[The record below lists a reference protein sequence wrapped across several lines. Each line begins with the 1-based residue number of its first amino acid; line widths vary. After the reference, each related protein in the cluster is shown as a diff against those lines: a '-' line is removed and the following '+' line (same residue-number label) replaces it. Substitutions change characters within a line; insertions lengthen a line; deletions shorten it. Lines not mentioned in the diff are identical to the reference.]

1 MTVGV
6 GAIFNS
12 VSKIIR
18 DCISFALLLF
28 VIGLENSHHSISQS
42 NAKLKPM
49 TNLIAH
55 VFPRFRKLAWFYF
68 EFSLALKSS
77 FLSSV
82 WPLWLLW
89 VFFLRH
95 NQKELSRPVIKRPII
110 GRKTEGGRT
119 FTVTACQAWNSLPLS
134 MQKIAPLN
142 SFRNSLWKKIFEE
155 QQLLNHF
162 ILWFSYTFVLLI
174 DFISYLL
181 YFYSL
186 YYLIVMP

>member
-6 GAIFNS
+6 GVIFNS

-28 VIGLENSHHSISQS
+28 VIGPENSHHSISQS

-89 VFFLRH
+89 VFFYDTIKKSYRALLS
-95 NQKELSRPVIKRPII
+95 NALLSDVKLKEEEHLLWLPVKP
-110 GRKTEGGRT
+110 GTAYCYLCRK
-119 FTVTACQAWNSLPLS
+119 
-134 MQKIAPLN
+134 
-142 SFRNSLWKKIFEE
+142 
-155 QQLLNHF
+155 
-162 ILWFSYTFVLLI
+162 
-174 DFISYLL
+174 
-181 YFYSL
+181 
-186 YYLIVMP
+186 

>member
-6 GAIFNS
+6 GVIFNS

-28 VIGLENSHHSISQS
+28 VIGPENSHHSISQS

-89 VFFLRH
+89 VFFTT
-95 NQKELSRPVIKRPII
+95 QSKELSRPVIKRPII
-110 GRKTEGGRT
+110 RRKTEGGRT

-134 MQKIAPLN
+134 MRTIASLN